1 MIYLGT
7 LVDSEATKSSQLLV
21 AQEKPNCAEYSTSR
35 RAVKMNL
42 PECCKACRR
51 QATCP
56 ELGVPPFDENGE
68 CPDWCGY
75 DAGNRASE
83 WVKEVHCGAR

>member
-1 MIYLGT
+1 
-7 LVDSEATKSSQLLV
+7 
-21 AQEKPNCAEYSTSR
+21 
-35 RAVKMNL
+35 MNL
-42 PECCKACRR
+42 PECCDKCRR
-51 QATCP
+51 QSTCP

-83 WVKEVHCGAR
+83 WVKENSQ